1 MLQGFMDE
9 SVPQANIVLFGAV
22 FQVDGLFRY
31 LERFVLYK
39 QMHSPRRHGGAEK
52 VKSNDCFRFFCS

>member
-31 LERFVLYK
+31 LERFVLYN
-39 QMHSPRRHGGAEK
+39 QEHSPRRRSETEHILAAR
-52 VKSNDCFRFFCS
+52 SSLR